1 MTALS
6 MWYYLTLIGGVLA
19 GLVDGVMAREGDGLN
34 DVDDLVDGVVV
45 AEEGDLRNDVD
56 DLVDG
61 G

>member
-1 MTALS
+1 
-6 MWYYLTLIGGVLA
+6 
-19 GLVDGVMAREGDGLN
+19 MAREGDGLI
-34 DVDDLVDGVVV
+34 DVDDLVDDVVV